1 VITADALYDPRSP
14 ASVEKYSSA
23 VTLSDMEVFIFPELM
38 YALVLANVMSGRLW
52 AWKGDPWFSKIAAQS
67 EQKRVQRLKQFIM
80 DRFSFNLD
88 LDTWGL
94 TTKEREIAR
103 FSAFISEEILARSNA
118 LFGYEG
124 DKYYFDMDIRRHF
137 GLDKYTSNVIPYWK
151 TETVEAMEAFRFK
164 DGYAGG
170 AGECVSFAALYASAA
185 FAVAGI
191 PLDKIFL
198 LATPLH
204 SQNFL
209 DIGDGILTNNRRIV
223 TKNMW
228 YNGTE
233 LSAKAR
239 RALENETVTVVA
251 HNTGCVHTVFPN
263 ATINRARYGQLKD
276 KLTKFM
282 STDIT
287 YEILAN
293 FLRHKSGLQKYFQ
306 ISYNRHGK
314 TLYIEAEKVYSYEHS
329 SKLRVGDD
337 TQENLLA
344 EIEDDEFY
352 TDPCPHRFD
361 LGKLQAYL
369 GGTRVSISS
378 ADGINKLKAQLA
390 DGPFSGSRIVN
401 EMIKFCDTKPMMPH
415 EEQKAWAEPGLVP
428 PIKLDGV
435 TCAQEAREALTDQ
448 RRNNETVD
456 LAFMAF
462 RDLSSSPWK
471 PFLKAA
477 AERNPVCAI
486 GCNGLTV
493 DETYKYLSSSAFAD
507 ASIYDDAY
515 RLAQPDE
522 VWNYRRGDGLEKAI
536 TLASVYIG
544 KKASRDDG
552 GVETTDDVAI
562 DIDGKDARLK
572 CGKAEFVFET
582 QKTVKPPKREDW

>member
-1 VITADALYDPRSP
+1 MYDPRSP

-38 YALVLANVMSGRLW
+38 YALVLANIMSNRLW
-52 AWKGDPWFSKIAAQS
+52 AWKGDPWFSKSHTQG
-67 EQKRVQRLKQFIM
+67 EMKRVQRLKQYIM

-94 TTKEREIAR
+94 TSKEREIGR
-103 FSAFISEEILARSNA
+103 FSEFISEEILARSNA

-124 DKYYFDMDIRRHF
+124 DKYYFDIDIRRHF
-137 GLDKYTSNVIPYWK
+137 GLDKYTSNIIPYWK
-151 TETVEAMEAFRFK
+151 TETIEAMEAFKFK
-164 DGYAGG
+164 EGYVGG

-185 FAVAGI
+185 FAVADI

-209 DIGDGILTNNRRIV
+209 DIGEGVLTNNRRIV

-239 RALENETVTVVA
+239 RALENETVTIVA
-251 HNTGCVHTVFPN
+251 HNTGCIHTVFP
-263 ATINRARYGQLKD
+263 AASIDRTRYGQIKD
-276 KLTKFM
+276 KLARFL

-293 FLRHKSGLQKYFQ
+293 FLRHKSGLQRYFQ

-329 SKLRVGDD
+329 SKLRVGDA
-337 TQENLLA
+337 TQENLLQD
-344 EIEDDEFY
+344 IEDDEYY
-352 TDPCPHRFD
+352 TDLCPHRFD
-361 LGKLQAYL
+361 LGKLQSFL
-369 GGTRVSISS
+369 GGNKIAIDSV
-378 ADGINKLKAQLA
+378 DGIDTLKAQFT
-390 DGPFSGSRIVN
+390 DGPLNGSHLVN
-401 EMIKFCDTKPMMPH
+401 ELIKFCRTEPMMPH
-415 EEQKAWAEPGLVP
+415 EEQKTWVEPESVP
-428 PIKLDGV
+428 PITLDGV
-435 TCAQEAREALTDQ
+435 TCAREARETLMGQ
-448 RRNNETVD
+448 RGNNETVN

-477 AERNPVCAI
+477 VERNPVCAI
-486 GCNGLTV
+486 GCREQTIN
-493 DETYKYLSSSAFAD
+493 EAYKYLSSSAFTGI
-507 ASIYDDAY
+507 SIYDEKY

-522 VWNYRRGDGLEKAI
+522 VWNYRRGDGLEMAVA
-536 TLASVYIG
+536 LASVYVNKKIG
-544 KKASRDDG
+544 SGDKKDIIYDDIA
-552 GVETTDDVAI
+552 DDVSI
-562 DIDGKDARLK
+562 DISGKDVKLT
-572 CGKAEFVFET
+572 CGKEEFRFET
-582 QKTVKPPKREDW
+582 GKSLSPPVRGDW